1 MKIIAAEL
9 RRTPD
14 ISSNWLAE
22 ILGTT
27 DKTVETVRERLIR
40 TSEIP
45 KFQAHRGKDGKR
57 RRVTRV
63 VTFRAKDAQRAREA
77 LAALG
82 KDVPGRPTELRLVE
96 RRARKKEKLEDIKER
111 LKKPRSGDSIRLFH
125 CPLKKLERVADIQ
138 PGTVDLVLTDIPYGQ
153 GLPSSA
159 SRPGDFRRQSS

>member
-1 MKIIAAEL
+1 MREIIAAEL

-27 DKTVETVRERLIR
+27 DKTVEAVREHLIQ

-45 KFQAHRGKDGKR
+45 KFDAHRGKDGKR

-63 VTFRAKDAQRAREA
+63 VTFKAKDAQRAREA

-82 KDVPGRPTELRLVE
+82 NDAPGRPTELRLVE
-96 RRARKKEKLEDIKER
+96 RRARKKEKIEEIKGR
-111 LKKPRSGDSIRLFH
+111 LKKPR
-125 CPLKKLERVADIQ
+125 A
-138 PGTVDLVLTDIPYGQ
+138 
-153 GLPSSA
+153 
-159 SRPGDFRRQSS
+159 